1 MKKIFKFFISF
12 FICLSVVLVS
22 YCTASDNGTLPLFY
36 LNDKTV
42 SAVTVQ
48 NYNGDKYYELNNEG
62 IKMVCAVF
70 SQMRL
75 KRDFRKA
82 EPTPTQEIL
91 NPTVYVFETIFG
103 KIEIYEALPTNS
115 NLINKKTDGFYWVNG
130 KPYGTLSEYNSSN
143 FRLEQSINDI
153 TMKVERVV
161 SE

>member
-12 FICLSVVLVS
+12 LICLSVVLAS
-22 YCTASDNGTLPLFY
+22 YCIASDNGTLPLFY
-36 LNDKTV
+36 LNEKMV
-42 SAVTVQ
+42 SEVNVQ
-48 NYNGDKYYELNNEG
+48 KYNGDKTYELNNEE
-62 IKMVCAVF
+62 IKKLCAMF

-75 KRDFRKA
+75 KREIRKA

-91 NPTVYVFETIFG
+91 NPTVFVFETIFG

-115 NLINKKTDGFYWVNG
+115 NLIDEKIDAFYWING